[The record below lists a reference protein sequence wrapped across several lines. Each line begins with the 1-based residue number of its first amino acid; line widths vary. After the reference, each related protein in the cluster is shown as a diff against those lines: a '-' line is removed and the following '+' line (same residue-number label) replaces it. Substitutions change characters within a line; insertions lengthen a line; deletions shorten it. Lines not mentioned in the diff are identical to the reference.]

1 MLNDKKLRLIAGN
14 SCVPAAAIWNLSTHM
29 RQGGVP
35 DGQLEHIATT
45 VDELNKCLDV
55 DEPFTFIVDDPTG
68 ASTFRPDKGVVVQN
82 LDGSGDA
89 EADAE
94 DDFVDVD

>member
-1 MLNDKKLRLIAGN
+1 
-14 SCVPAAAIWNLSTHM
+14 M

-35 DGQLEHIATT
+35 DEQLEHIATT

-55 DEPFTFIVDDPTG
+55 DEPFTFVVDDPTG
-68 ASTFRPDKGVVVQN
+68 TSTFRPDDGVVVQR

-89 EADAE
+89 DEADAE